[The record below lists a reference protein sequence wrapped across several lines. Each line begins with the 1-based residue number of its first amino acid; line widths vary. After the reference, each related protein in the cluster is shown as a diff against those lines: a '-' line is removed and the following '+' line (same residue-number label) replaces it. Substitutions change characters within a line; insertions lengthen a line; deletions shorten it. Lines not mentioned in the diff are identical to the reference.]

1 MVVSDAKFCT
11 RLICRPV
18 IAMDVLKYKPLLR
31 VYLSAGPVLF
41 PYQSGRAQ
49 ICAAGLKVH
58 RSMASTL
65 AATGASLRAA
75 ALIDGRSS
83 GVNLPH

>member
-1 MVVSDAKFCT
+1 
-11 RLICRPV
+11 
-18 IAMDVLKYKPLLR
+18 MDVLKYKPLLS
-31 VYLSAGPVLF
+31 VYLSAGPVLS
-41 PYQSGRAQ
+41 PHQSRRAK
-49 ICAAGLKVH
+49 IGAAGLKVH

-65 AATGASLRAA
+65 AATRASLRAA